1 MGELLSIPLA
11 AWGIVVPRS
20 PGRIDSR
27 QKCRV
32 CGAVGNYVVRGE
44 GQARWLW
51 CSACGQFPASSF
63 EIVLRWHGTT
73 LRLGYDRRGQRLA
86 SYPDAEAALSQ
97 IRSELKRGD
106 FEPHYW
112 SSPKHN
118 AYLWENYLA
127 THLERER
134 ARLSRTSWR
143 TAKSQAKHLVGAFAG
158 QNIRDLR
165 QGQVDDWVRGPL
177 ATSGLSLNYQAQLC
191 RMLAHVFAD
200 ALHRQDMRQ
209 PLKVPRPKVPHE
221 PIQWLGPEEQA
232 AVLTQIPPEHRP
244 IFEFMMLYGVRVGEA
259 CALMWDCVDWRREVV
274 IIRRT
279 VSAYQIEERTKTG
292 LERLL
297 PLGPR
302 MRDILSRVP
311 AGIGAAIVFRNPDSY
326 SCNSTGR
333 YNQKYLAKVWA
344 RAVEAA
350 GLPPIMLKNGTRHSR
365 GMQLINHVEGA
376 TVDDAAAL
384 LGHRSTRTTTR
395 FYAHPEIGRLRGLVD
410 PAVNPVVNQLSIV
423 SGGEKD
429 GKVSK

>member
-32 CGAVGNYVVRGE
+32 CGAVGKYVVRGE
-44 GQARWLW
+44 GQTRWLW
-51 CSACGQFPASSF
+51 CEACGQFPASAF
-63 EIVLRWHGTT
+63 EIVLRWRGTT

-97 IRSELKRGD
+97 IRDELKRGD
-106 FEPHYW
+106 FEPHFW
-112 SSPKHN
+112 SSPRHN

-127 THLERER
+127 AYLEREQS
-134 ARLSRTSWR
+134 RLSRTSGR

-177 ATSGLSLNYQAQLC
+177 AASGLSLNYQAQLC

-200 ALHRQDMRQ
+200 ALHRQDLRQ
-209 PLKVPRPKVPHE
+209 PLKVPRPRVPRP
-221 PIQWLGPEEQA
+221 PIEWLGAEAQA
-232 AVLTQIPPEHRP
+232 AVLAQIPEEHRP
-244 IFEFMMLYGVRVGEA
+244 IFEFMMLQGVRVGEA
-259 CALMWDCVDWRREVV
+259 CALMWDCVDWRREVI

-279 VSAYQIEERTKTG
+279 VSADRIEERTKTHRP
-292 LERLL
+292 RLL

-302 MRDILSRVP
+302 TREILARVP
-311 AGIGAAIVFRNPDSY
+311 AGIGASIVFRNPDSY
-326 SCNSTGR
+326 RNNTTGR
-333 YNQKYLAKVWA
+333 YNEKYLAKVWA

-350 GLPPIMLKNGTRHSR
+350 GLPPILLKNGTRHSR
-365 GMQLINHVEGA
+365 GMQLVNHTEGG
-376 TVDDAAAL
+376 TVADAAEL
-384 LGHRSTRTTTR
+384 LGHASERTTTR
-395 FYAHPEIGRLRGLVD
+395 FYAHPEIGRLRRLVD

-429 GKVSK
+429 GKGSE